1 VCLCV
6 DYSANVTVDNMVV
19 NLGLWDTSGQ
29 SDYNRLRPLS
39 YPQTDVFVVCYSI
52 VSPTSLERVRSVWYP
67 ELRYYCP
74 SVPIILVGTKR
85 DLRNDQATIEEL
97 AAYHQTPLTP
107 EQGVAMRR
115 MLKAAAVL
123 ECSAK
128 SQADLRAV
136 FDEAVRV
143 AITPQDGLGF
153 LVAGIARTKRED
165 DRHHAIEALSRA
177 AELLEF
183 EITIAPHDEWLPTFQ
198 AQAHRYL
205 ALLAPSSTS
214 LLQRLG
220 KRSRTRAA
228 YLEQAAADVEKA
240 LSLNATFPAA
250 LAERG
255 LVRVALGNHKE
266 GREDINAAM
275 AGDPQCTDS
284 HRALDQARVEY
295 SSRFD
300 DGGCGWGIGIGIAA
314 KSMIFCE
321 LRLMRGIRTTDDVSR
336 ASVSMLD
343 ELSHNDHEQMI
354 EREREARR
362 ELQEQRARAQQL
374 EEALAASEAARS
386 AAEQEVAALQRQLQG
401 TASWCLELSK
411 SRRRTDRIVV
421 ANRAGCQDGAMIG
434 RQALCQPAR
443 LNCR

>member
-1 VCLCV
+1 
-6 DYSANVTVDNMVV
+6 
-19 NLGLWDTSGQ
+19 
-29 SDYNRLRPLS
+29 
-39 YPQTDVFVVCYSI
+39 

-97 AAYHQTPLTP
+97 AAHGQTPLTP

-115 MLKAAAVL
+115 MLKAAAAL

-128 SQADLRAV
+128 SQEDVQAV
-136 FDEAVRV
+136 FDEAARV

-153 LVAGIARTKRED
+153 LAAGIARTKRED
-165 DRHHAIEALSRA
+165 DRHHAIEDLSRA
-177 AELLEF
+177 AELLALEN
-183 EITIAPHDEWLPTFQ
+183 TNAPHDEWLPTFQ

-266 GREDINAAM
+266 GREHINAAM

-295 SSRFD
+295 SSRF
-300 DGGCGWGIGIGIAA
+300 
-314 KSMIFCE
+314 SMIWRLGLGRWHWHCSQE
-321 LRLMRGIRTTDDVSR
+321 HDLR
-336 ASVSMLD
+336 
-343 ELSHNDHEQMI
+343 
-354 EREREARR
+354 
-362 ELQEQRARAQQL
+362 
-374 EEALAASEAARS
+374 
-386 AAEQEVAALQRQLQG
+386 
-401 TASWCLELSK
+401 
-411 SRRRTDRIVV
+411 
-421 ANRAGCQDGAMIG
+421 
-434 RQALCQPAR
+434 
-443 LNCR
+443 